1 MTRHTDTETGSDSA
15 TEQRQVR
22 SDGGTPGTRR
32 GDTPR
37 GGSRPNGDARQ
48 EGDAQREG
56 DVRTDGGA
64 VGARPSGYGT
74 TVIAQTI
81 VRLVVPIIV
90 VTALALLFQGHN
102 RPGGGF
108 IGAVLTA
115 TAAVLVYV
123 TFGREFLQTTLFGDA
138 SAGGEGVHAATE
150 WYRSLFG
157 VGLAVAV
164 AGGVAPMFLGGAF
177 LTQGVWFPHGLPL
190 YGELEVATALVFD
203 LGVYATVVG
212 GLLTVVSEVGG
223 E

>member
-1 MTRHTDTETGSDSA
+1 VTRHRNTDTGTQSDSA
-15 TEQRQVR
+15 DERRRVR

-32 GDTPR
+32 GD
-37 GGSRPNGDARQ
+37 DARRD
-48 EGDAQREG
+48 GGA
-56 DVRTDGGA
+56 RTDGGA
-64 VGARPSGYGT
+64 VDARPSGYGT

-81 VRLVVPIIV
+81 VRVVVPI
-90 VTALALLFQGHN
+90 LALLFQGHN

-123 TFGREFLQTTLFGDA
+123 TFGREFLQTTLFGSESA
-138 SAGGEGVHAATE
+138 SGGEHPATE

>member
-1 MTRHTDTETGSDSA
+1 M
-15 TEQRQVR
+15 
-22 SDGGTPGTRR
+22 
-32 GDTPR
+32 
-37 GGSRPNGDARQ
+37 
-48 EGDAQREG
+48 
-56 DVRTDGGA
+56 
-64 VGARPSGYGT
+64 
-74 TVIAQTI
+74 IAQTI

-90 VTALALLFQGHN
+90 ITAFALLFQGHN

-123 TFGREFLQTTLFGDA
+123 TFGREFLQTTLFGGETA
-138 SAGGEGVHAATE
+138 SGGDHPATE

-157 VGLAVAV
+157 IGLAVAV
-164 AGGVAPMFLGGAF
+164 TGGVAPMFLGGAF